1 MTNGRLRDPELIEIE
16 TQIRT
21 AVRDAVN
28 RESRK
33 PFFWGGLKG
42 FQQLDAIAKVLH
54 GKASPVPPGMVG
66 TSAETTY
73 FQQLTKQVD
82 RTLEQ
87 SRELAD
93 GLQEAHNWLR
103 KIAAC
108 LRYPPRSYPDF
119 DDVSSQQIAKE
130 MENLLQQL
138 HQQAQAGHQV
148 LKTLYGAVDYRWKL
162 YGKDLLPCYDIPGLP
177 PDNLQLESLFNRLR
191 CHQRRISGRKSTKE
205 LRNFGQYQVLFM
217 AESEAAL
224 LQQLR
229 RVPVAEYRKHRQRLA
244 QAEAPRQ
251 FFYRLHRDPTATIQ
265 KLVDRYAQR
274 QVELSSYVSSDTI
287 DHTV

>member
-1 MTNGRLRDPELIEIE
+1 VTKGQSRDPELVEIE
-16 TQIRT
+16 ANIRA

-33 PFFWGGLKG
+33 PFYWGGLKG

-54 GKASPVPPGMVG
+54 GMVG
-66 TSAETTY
+66 TPSETIY
-73 FQQLTKQVD
+73 FQQLIKQVN
-82 RTLEQ
+82 RALAQ
-87 SRELAD
+87 NRELAN
-93 GLQEAHNWLR
+93 GLQEAHTWLR

-119 DDVSSQQIAKE
+119 DNVTSQQIAQE
-130 MENLLQQL
+130 METLLQEL
-138 HQQAQAGHQV
+138 RQQAQAGHQV
-148 LKTLYGAVDYRWKL
+148 LKTLYSALDYRWNL

-224 LQQLR
+224 LEQLR
-229 RVPVAEYRKHRQRLA
+229 RVPIPEYREYRQRLA

-251 FFYRLHRDPTATIQ
+251 FFHRLHRDPTATIQ
-265 KLVDRYAQR
+265 KLVDRYSQR
-274 QVELSSYVSSDTI
+274 QGDL
-287 DHTV
+287 DHASRNTLNHNI

>member
-1 MTNGRLRDPELIEIE
+1 MAIEA
-16 TQIRT
+16 QIRT

-42 FQQLDAIAKVLH
+42 FQQLDDIAKVLH
-54 GKASPVPPGMVG
+54 GLSG
-66 TSAETTY
+66 TPAETAY

-82 RTLEQ
+82 RALSQ
-87 SRELAD
+87 NRELAD
-93 GLQEAHNWLR
+93 GLQEAHTWLR
-103 KIAAC
+103 RIAAC

-119 DDVSSQQIAKE
+119 DHVTSQQVAQE
-130 MENLLQQL
+130 MEALLQQL
-138 HQQAQAGHQV
+138 HRQAQAGHYV
-148 LKTLYGAVDYRWKL
+148 LKTLCSAVDYRWKL
-162 YGKDLLPCYDIPGLP
+162 YGKDLLPCYDIPGLF

-205 LRNFGQYQVLFM
+205 LRDFGQYQVLFM

-224 LQQLR
+224 LAQLR
-229 RVPVAEYRKHRQRLA
+229 GVPIAQYRKHRQRLA

-251 FFYRLHRDPTATIQ
+251 FLHR
-265 KLVDRYAQR
+265 
-274 QVELSSYVSSDTI
+274 LS
-287 DHTV
+287 TVFAPGLHQA